1 MRGDQGVPGTTGATG
16 ATGAR
21 GPIGRRGP
29 AGPSVSRDQML
40 AAVGSQFAEIN
51 KRLETQLTRIAQL
64 QQEIDLHR
72 RELLRVRSEVGQ
84 VHDILQTLIWNDLL
98 SSRLFSKLGW
108 PSAPQA
114 SAYWHTRILVRE

>member
-1 MRGDQGVPGTTGATG
+1 MTTQHPHSLALGHRGPRGMRGDQGVPGTTGPTG

-21 GPIGRRGP
+21 GPTGRRGP

-84 VHDILQTLIWNDLL
+84 VHDILQTLISK
-98 SSRLFSKLGW
+98 SS
-108 PSAPQA
+108 
-114 SAYWHTRILVRE
+114 

>member
-1 MRGDQGVPGTTGATG
+1 MRGDQGVPGTTGPTG

-21 GPIGRRGP
+21 GPTGRRGP

-64 QQEIDLHR
+64 QQEIDLTAENCR
-72 RELLRVRSEVGQ
+72 AFDLRWAKSM
-84 VHDILQTLIWNDLL
+84 T
-98 SSRLFSKLGW
+98 SCKL
-108 PSAPQA
+108 
-114 SAYWHTRILVRE
+114 

>member
-1 MRGDQGVPGTTGATG
+1 MTTRDPHSMGHGIRRPRGMRGDQGVPGTTGATG

-21 GPIGRRGP
+21 GPTGRRGP

-40 AAVGSQFAEIN
+40 AAVGCQFAEIN
-51 KRLETQLTRIAQL
+51 KHLETQLTRIAQL

-84 VHDILQTLIWNDLL
+84 VHDILQTLISK
-98 SSRLFSKLGW
+98 SS
-108 PSAPQA
+108 
-114 SAYWHTRILVRE
+114 